1 MKEKDSLYDALKSK
15 FENISNE
22 NEFLLKENENF
33 KSEIKKRE
41 KLEKEWDI
49 LLKNIKSKIKH
60 IQKENDGF

>member
-1 MKEKDSLYDALKSK
+1 MKEKDTLYDALKSK

>member
-1 MKEKDSLYDALKSK
+1 MKEKDTLYDALKSK

-41 KLEKEWDI
+41 KLEKEWDL